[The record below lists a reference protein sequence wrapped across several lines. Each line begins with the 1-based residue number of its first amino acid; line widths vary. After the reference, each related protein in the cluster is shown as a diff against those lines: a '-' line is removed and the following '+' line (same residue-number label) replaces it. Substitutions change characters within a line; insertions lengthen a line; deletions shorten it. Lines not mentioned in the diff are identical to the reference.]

1 MPIYNKLVRDK
12 ILEIIKANGQ
22 QATHKILEDDEYAE
36 ELVKKLF
43 EEVEEYKKDRNTDEL
58 ADIIEVVYALAKLHG
73 CTPEQLEQIRLD
85 KAQKRGGFDKKIF
98 LEEVRG

>member
-12 ILEIIKANGQ
+12 ILEIIEASGQ
-22 QATHKILEDDEYAE
+22 QATHKILEDNEYST

-43 EEVEEYKKDRNTDEL
+43 EEAREYEKDRNTDEL
-58 ADIIEVVYALAKLHG
+58 ADIMEVVYALAKLHG
-73 CTPEQLEQIRLD
+73 RTPEQLEQIRLE

>member
-43 EEVEEYKKDRNTDEL
+43 EE
-58 ADIIEVVYALAKLHG
+58 ASS
-73 CTPEQLEQIRLD
+73 
-85 KAQKRGGFDKKIF
+85 
-98 LEEVRG
+98 